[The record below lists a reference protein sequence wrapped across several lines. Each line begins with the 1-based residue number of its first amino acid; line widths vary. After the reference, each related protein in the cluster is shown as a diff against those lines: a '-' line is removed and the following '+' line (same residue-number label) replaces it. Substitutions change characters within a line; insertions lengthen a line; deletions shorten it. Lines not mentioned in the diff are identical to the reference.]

1 MEKLTAE
8 DKKELEA
15 IALDSVCK
23 GEVGLILMAGGQ
35 GTRLGCSFPKGQYD
49 IELLSH
55 KPLFHLQA
63 DRIRRVEE
71 MAFQKF
77 GKSMIWR
84 WDVTNRVHG
93 SLVCND
99 QSNDSQRYACL
110 YPLLV
115 VLNKIQWRLPS

>member
-8 DKKELEA
+8 EKKDLEA

-55 KPLFHLQA
+55 KPLFNLQA

-77 GKSMIWR
+77 GKSMM
-84 WDVTNRVHG
+84 
-93 SLVCND
+93 
-99 QSNDSQRYACL
+99 
-110 YPLLV
+110 
-115 VLNKIQWRLPS
+115 